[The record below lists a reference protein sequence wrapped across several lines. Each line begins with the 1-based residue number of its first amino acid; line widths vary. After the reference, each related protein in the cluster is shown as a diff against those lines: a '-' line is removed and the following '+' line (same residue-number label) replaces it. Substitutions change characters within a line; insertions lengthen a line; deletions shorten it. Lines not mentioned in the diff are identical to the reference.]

1 MLRRFVFC
9 DLLMR
14 QRCPCEVL
22 NSENVRM
29 TPSHFANSHAFLMKK
44 LSLVLCLLAALSA
57 CQKKTDTAKT
67 PDAASNAAA
76 SASAQS
82 ASAAAP
88 AAESKPAP
96 FDLQSVPVSTV
107 NLPAFPYLDY
117 PEKLESGYRS
127 DKKPTFDEVYLIAG
141 KELRRVEGQV
151 LVRHFPHTSLNM
163 STLESLRNYENLIK
177 SLGGVKVS
185 QLMPADA
192 EFKRL
197 YPESEDQLEKKMRVL
212 GINNGGKN
220 YQVYLLRTPQ
230 KNIWFGLSI
239 YDNDSG
245 TWLMTVEEKAFEQTV
260 SLTKAEAM
268 ADDLKK
274 SGEVTLYL
282 AFDTDSASIKEES
295 KPVLVE
301 IAKLLKND
309 QSLQLKVEGHTDNQ
323 GTAAHNKKLSE
334 SRAQSVVQAVTALG
348 IDAKRLQAAGFG
360 QDKPVADNATE
371 AGRAKNRRVMLVKAN

>member
-1 MLRRFVFC
+1 
-9 DLLMR
+9 
-14 QRCPCEVL
+14 
-22 NSENVRM
+22 
-29 TPSHFANSHAFLMKK
+29 MKK
-44 LSLVLCLLAALSA
+44 LSLVLCLMAALTA

-67 PDAASNAAA
+67 PDAASSASAAA
-76 SASAQS
+76 SASAQN
-82 ASAAAP
+82 ASATVP

-96 FDLQSVPVSTV
+96 FDLQSVPVSTA

-117 PEKLESGYRS
+117 PEKLERGYRS
-127 DKKPTFDEVYLIAG
+127 DKKPQFDEVYLIAG

-163 STLESLRNYENLIK
+163 SALESQRNYENLIK

-220 YQVYLLRTPQ
+220 YQMYLLRTPQ

-260 SLTKAEAM
+260 SLTKAEVM

-295 KPVLVE
+295 KPVLAE

-334 SRAQSVVQAVTALG
+334 SRAQSVMQAVTALG
-348 IDAKRLQAAGFG
+348 IDAKRLQAAGYG

>member
-1 MLRRFVFC
+1 M
-9 DLLMR
+9 
-14 QRCPCEVL
+14 
-22 NSENVRM
+22 
-29 TPSHFANSHAFLMKK
+29 
-44 LSLVLCLLAALSA
+44 SA
-57 CQKKTDTAKT
+57 
-67 PDAASNAAA
+67 
-76 SASAQS
+76 
-82 ASAAAP
+82 
-88 AAESKPAP
+88 
-96 FDLQSVPVSTV
+96 
-107 NLPAFPYLDY
+107 
-117 PEKLESGYRS
+117 
-127 DKKPTFDEVYLIAG
+127 
-141 KELRRVEGQV
+141 
-151 LVRHFPHTSLNM
+151 
-163 STLESLRNYENLIK
+163 LESLRNYENLIK

-220 YQVYLLRTPQ
+220 YQVYLLRTA

-245 TWLMTVEEKAFEQTV
+245 TWLMTVEEKAFEQTL

-295 KPVLVE
+295 KPVLAE

-348 IDAKRLQAAGFG
+348 IDAKRLQAAGYG